1 MRRRPGRTTE
11 TSREYAGRSLK
22 NVGVVDEYLSGVDLA
37 DRDALARVY
46 AIAVEVVP
54 EAEQGIRYAMAA
66 LVYRDKGLVA
76 TVRRTKFLS
85 LYPFSGAVIGS
96 VLEEL
101 SEFETTSGSIH
112 YAADH
117 ELPDDLMRRIIQRRR
132 TEIDATAG

>member
-1 MRRRPGRTTE
+1 M
-11 TSREYAGRSLK
+11 
-22 NVGVVDEYLSGVDLA
+22 GVVDEYLSGVDLA

-132 TEIDATAG
+132 TESTRQQDDPE